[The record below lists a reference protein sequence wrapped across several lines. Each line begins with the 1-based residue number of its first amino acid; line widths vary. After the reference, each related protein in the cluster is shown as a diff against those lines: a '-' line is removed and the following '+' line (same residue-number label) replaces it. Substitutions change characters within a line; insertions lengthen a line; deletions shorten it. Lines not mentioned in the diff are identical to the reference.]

1 MWPYECWLRQSHHG
15 RQRGG
20 FARARR
26 AHKDAQATLGH
37 GHVFEHLGQ
46 AQLVDGGDVG
56 RNRPQH
62 HAHAPLLNEGIHPKA
77 SNPGWGDGKV
87 AFLGAL
93 ELGHLAVAHDGTGQR
108 HGVIGRQRLRRHPR
122 HRAIDLDR
130 GRKFSGD
137 EQVTAL
143 AIDHQLQ
150 QVVDKFTGLIAFHT

>member
-1 MWPYECWLRQSHHG
+1 MHKFDRVFHGDDVAERILVAPIDHG

-20 FARARR
+20 FTRARR
-26 AHKDAQATLGH
+26 AHKNAQATLGH

-77 SNPGWGDGKV
+77 PNPGRGDGKV

-122 HRAIDLDR
+122 HRTIDLDR
-130 GRKFSGD
+130 GRKFSR
-137 EQVTAL
+137 
-143 AIDHQLQ
+143 
-150 QVVDKFTGLIAFHT
+150 